1 MTTTIR
7 LAALVLLVT
16 AGCRG
21 SGRGWESLPR
31 PDQDLWIVCESLILR
46 AQCGPDPT
54 ARAIDR
60 GRCEEQLTRRFVK
73 LATPE
78 ERRQFLVQQGCRAAE
93 TSPAPVQH

>member
-1 MTTTIR
+1 MMTIR
-7 LAALVLLVT
+7 LATLVLLVV

-31 PDQDLWIVCESLILR
+31 ADQELWTTCESEILR

-60 GRCEEQLTRRFVK
+60 GMCEEQMTRRFVK
-73 LATPE
+73 LATTE
-78 ERRQFLVQQGCRAAE
+78 ERRQFLSQQGCRAAE
-93 TSPAPVQH
+93 TSPPRKP